1 MRIGV
6 EKSSYHHLSQRDT
19 SSCLTKSVDPLTNL
33 SANLPLH
40 LSSETVHGPVLR
52 RRRTS
57 IHSDSEEAISGSVT
71 VRCAKQHRQPTQY
84 LVSPSPVNDCLQIE
98 ILLTRLE
105 AQRLAD
111 VLPACEERLEMY
123 NTILA
128 CDIMLR
134 DLKSKTVT
142 HERVSEIRQAYEGWK
157 RSKRQGRL
165 VSTSRN
171 NTANQERDIPAI
183 RKTAAPT
190 NERRVPKSR

>member
-1 MRIGV
+1 M
-6 EKSSYHHLSQRDT
+6 
-19 SSCLTKSVDPLTNL
+19 
-33 SANLPLH
+33 
-40 LSSETVHGPVLR
+40 
-52 RRRTS
+52 
-57 IHSDSEEAISGSVT
+57 
-71 VRCAKQHRQPTQY
+71 
-84 LVSPSPVNDCLQIE
+84 NDCLQIE

-105 AQRLAD
+105 AQRLVD
-111 VLPACEERLEMY
+111 VLPACEERLAMY

-134 DLKSKTVT
+134 DLKSRTVT

-183 RKTAAPT
+183 RKTVAPT